1 MLTPKNKMRFATLA
15 MVGVLLMVPAVV
27 FATTAPNASTVLTN
41 TTQQLNTLAGSIVNI
56 ISIIMGLVGAIMLG
70 VNLAKYFK
78 GDPSSNDALTKVG
91 AGLLIATV
99 ILQIIRVT
107 YLSSGTAA
115 TS

>member
-27 FATTAPNASTVLTN
+27 FAKAPQASEVLTN
-41 TTQQLNTLAGSIVNI
+41 TTSQLTTLAGSIVNI
-56 ISIIMGLVGAIMLG
+56 ISIVMGLVGAVMLG

-78 GDPSSNDALTKVG
+78 GDPSSNDALIKVG

-99 ILQIIRVT
+99 ILQIIRAT
-107 YLSSGTAA
+107 YLKTA
-115 TS
+115 